1 MEPQDSMASTADISR
16 TALKTH
22 SVLGCLP
29 DAALE
34 ALASHGWV
42 MAFAKDTT
50 VYRSGDLSDRLLI
63 VVTGQIRLM
72 KRLGSARDIVV
83 RLLGPGDIDGDIG
96 VLDGGLRM
104 ENAVAIEASEVIV
117 LYRPD
122 VLQVLGQHPEA
133 MAGVM
138 AALATKV
145 RQLTVDAEMA
155 ALRVTGQVAHALL
168 RLADQHGRPLPDGI
182 LIDLA
187 LSKND
192 LVKYTG
198 LDPEAARH
206 QLGRL
211 RALGLVRPHGARIVI
226 LDRDALQDYAE
237 AAGA

>member
-1 MEPQDSMASTADISR
+1 MASTADISR

-83 RLLGPGDIDGDIG
+83 RLLGPGDIDGDMA
-96 VLDGGLRM
+96 VLDGGPRM

-117 LYRPD
+117 LYRQD
-122 VLQVLGQHPEA
+122 VLQILGQHLDA

-138 AALATKV
+138 AALATTV

-155 ALRVTGQVAHALL
+155 ALRVRGQVAHALL

-211 RALGLVRPHGARIVI
+211 RALGLIRPHGARIVI